1 MTPKEKAEN
10 IIDRFT
16 FVSNEYKE
24 HLSFDQVKE
33 CSVIVVDEIIEIL
46 YESSVDLKYW
56 FEVKKEINNL

>member
-24 HLSFDQVKE
+24 HLSFEQVKE
-33 CSVIVVDEIIEIL
+33 CSIIVVDEIIEIL
-46 YESSVDLKYW
+46 YENSVDLK
-56 FEVKKEINNL
+56 